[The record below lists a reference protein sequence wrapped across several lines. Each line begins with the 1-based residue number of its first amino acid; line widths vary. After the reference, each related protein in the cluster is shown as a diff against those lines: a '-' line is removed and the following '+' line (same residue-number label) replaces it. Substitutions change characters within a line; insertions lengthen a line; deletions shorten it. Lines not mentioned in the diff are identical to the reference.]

1 MLTYSPVSFASPE
14 PPIQNMSTEGA
25 SAIFEEYQKEYD
37 TVHESISQKL
47 ASVPSVAAEQ
57 KKLLVSQTKRELE
70 EADEII
76 SQMEMELLSLPG
88 PIRSR
93 LQPRVKSYKDEIK
106 KFEKELNRTTAV
118 SGKSERDQ
126 LLGTGGSH
134 IVDVEAAGMD
144 QRSRLLQGTERLQGA
159 SRKLDDA
166 RRLALETETS
176 GISTLESLSRQ
187 REQIQRTRNTLTT
200 ADGFISKSQGILRG
214 MQRRMATNKLITAGI
229 IILMILLIVLIVWAK
244 WFS

>member
-1 MLTYSPVSFASPE
+1 MATD
-14 PPIQNMSTEGA
+14 GA

-37 TVHESISQKL
+37 AVHESISQKL
-47 ASVPSVAAEQ
+47 SSIPTAGAEQ
-57 KKLLVSQTKRELE
+57 KKLLVGQTKRELE

-88 PIRSR
+88 PIRFR

-106 KFEKELNRTTAV
+106 KFEKELNRSSTVT
-118 SGKSERDQ
+118 GRSERDQ
-126 LLGTGGSH
+126 LLGGAGGSH

-144 QRSRLLQGTERLQGA
+144 QRSRLLHGTERLQGA
-159 SRKLDDA
+159 SRKLEDA

-176 GISTLESLSRQ
+176 GITTLESLSRQ

-229 IILMILLIVLIVWAK
+229 IILLVVLIILIVWAK